1 MSAVSSGGS
10 SVVKSLE
17 DSPMTD
23 APDWFRKTRHS
34 LAEKLGSLR
43 LVLEGWREHAR
54 LRQELATLEQR
65 GELDRTLIDTG
76 IAPSDVP
83 RLLRA
88 HPHTPEQLRRMMRRV
103 GLDRAT
109 LPHTPAVVERLR
121 AIEWRC
127 GECTNWRRCHAWL
140 AADETPEGYRRFC
153 PNAEAFDELRH
164 LLTPPARGLLAE
176 LAETHG
182 EELGR

>member
-1 MSAVSSGGS
+1 
-10 SVVKSLE
+10 
-17 DSPMTD
+17 MTD

-34 LAEKLGSLR
+34 LAEKLGSIR

-54 LRQELATLEQR
+54 LRQELGALEQR
-65 GELDRTLIDTG
+65 GELDRTLTDTG

-88 HPHTPEQLRRMMRRV
+88 HPHTPEQLSQMMRRI

-109 LPHTPAVVERLR
+109 LPHSPAVVERLR

-127 GECTNWRRCHAWL
+127 GECTDWRRCHAWL
-140 AADETPEGYRRFC
+140 AADEAPENYHRFC

-164 LLTPPARGLLAE
+164 LLAAESREAPARGVLAE